1 MTAYQAEYAWVG
13 GAVAR
18 DVRIEVERGIFTA
31 VSRGESEA
39 DIRLPGLVLP
49 GMANAHSHAFHRALR
64 GRTHGERGT
73 FWTWRNQMYAA
84 AERLD
89 PDSYR
94 DLARAVFAEM
104 AMAGY
109 TAVGEF
115 HYLHHGP
122 DGRPYADPNAMG
134 HALIEAAAE
143 AGIRI
148 TLLDTL
154 YLQSSVDGKPLE
166 GVQRRFGDGDLD
178 RYSERVALLRPQ
190 RHARIGAALHSV
202 RAVPAES
209 MAAFAE
215 RHGEIAHVHLSEQ
228 RAENEQCRAV
238 HGRTPAELL
247 DDSGFWHGGSTA
259 VHATHL
265 SEQDIRI
272 LGGKSSSVCFCPT
285 TERDLADGIGPA
297 RRLADAGARLCLGSD
312 SHAVIDP
319 FEEARGLEMNERL
332 ATEQR
337 GHFSPA
343 ELVAASA
350 GHASIGWDDAGEI
363 AVGKRA
369 DLVCVR
375 LDSVRTAGSDPEGA
389 ILAATAAD
397 VSDVIVDGRHIV
409 ADGRHTTIDVRRAL
423 AEAIPRG
430 QRR

>member
-1 MTAYQAEYAWVG
+1 MTVYHAEHAWVAG
-13 GAVAR
+13 RLVR
-18 DVRIEVERGIFTA
+18 DVRIEVSDGRFTA
-31 VSRGESEA
+31 VDPGKSPA
-39 DIRLPGLVLP
+39 DIVLRGLVLP
-49 GMANAHSHAFHRALR
+49 GFANAHSHAFHRALR

-73 FWTWRNQMYAA
+73 FWTWRKQMYAA

-89 PDSYR
+89 PDSYLA
-94 DLARAVFAEM
+94 LARAVFAEM

-178 RYSERVALLRPQ
+178 HYAERVESLRPQ
-190 RHARIGAALHSV
+190 PHARIGAALHSV
-202 RAVPAES
+202 RAVPREV
-209 MAAFAE
+209 MATFAD
-215 RHGEIAHVHLSEQ
+215 RYRSLMHVHLSEQ
-228 RAENEQCRAV
+228 RAENEQCRAA

-247 DDSGFWHGGSTA
+247 GDVGFWQRGSTA

-265 SEQDIRI
+265 SDHDIRL
-272 LGGKSSSVCFCPT
+272 LGGSSVCFCPT

-297 RRLADAGARLCLGSD
+297 RRLAEAGARLCLGSD

-319 FEEARGLEMNERL
+319 FEEARSLEMNERL
-332 ATEQR
+332 ATERR
-337 GHFSPA
+337 GHFTPA
-343 ELVAASA
+343 ELVAAAA
-350 GHASIGWDDAGEI
+350 GHASIGWADAGEI
-363 AVGKRA
+363 AVGRRA

-397 VSDVIVDGRHIV
+397 VTDVIVDGRHVV
-409 ADGRHTTIDVRRAL
+409 ADGRHTRIDVPRAL
-423 AEAIPRG
+423 AEAIG
-430 QRR
+430 